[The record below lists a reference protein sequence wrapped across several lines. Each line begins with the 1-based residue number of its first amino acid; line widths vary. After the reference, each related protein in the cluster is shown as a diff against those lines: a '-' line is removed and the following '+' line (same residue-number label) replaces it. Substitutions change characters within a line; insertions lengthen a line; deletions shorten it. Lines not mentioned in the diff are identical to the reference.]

1 MKDSEKESRLQG
13 TSVSEGIAI
22 GPAFFLPYQHQ
33 DAEPVPEIEIDLS
46 EVDREIARWRRALFS
61 SREDLRLLQSNL
73 KQEGSFDAA
82 TIIDTHIQML
92 ADPLITT
99 NIEEKIRIRQKNTE
113 SVFRAVIS
121 EYEKKLTQS
130 RDSFFEQ
137 RLIDVRDVS
146 KRILNHLAHHPQKFF
161 ENIPAEAIIF
171 THELIPSHTA
181 TVHSSQVGGF
191 VIHVGGGHSHAALIA
206 RAKRIPCVASIDM
219 QLMQQA
225 EGKLVII
232 DGTRG
237 EVIINPSEKTL
248 IEYKEKREAWQTSYQ
263 LLKKEVLEKTETV
276 EGYSVEIH
284 GNIGSVDEMDLLHQ
298 MKGDGVGL
306 FRSEYLLLEDP
317 LLLESEEGQYRA
329 YESLIEKAQ
338 DLPVVIR
345 VFDIGGD
352 KSPALLPH
360 EIGRGIQFLLRR
372 KPLFKIQLKAILR
385 AACQKNVRI
394 LLPLVADIQ
403 ELKESKQ
410 LLAEVAHELKREKKP
425 HADKV
430 PLGCM
435 VEVPAAIYISD
446 ALAEESDFLSIGTN
460 DLIQYTLG
468 VDRRD
473 PLMNNFC
480 FPTHPSIPRMIKI
493 VADAAKRHKKPL
505 MICGELASNPLFI
518 PLLLGLGIEAFSCA
532 PRYIPFLKKTIHQ
545 SSFEEALLLAEQVLP
560 LNSSSD
566 VGRTILKFAEGKGH
580 TTQWGV

>member
-1 MKDSEKESRLQG
+1 MKENRLQG
-13 TSVSEGIAI
+13 TPVSEGIAI
-22 GPAFFLPYQHQ
+22 GPAFFLSHQQQ
-33 DAEPVPEIEIDLS
+33 DAELVPEVEIDLS

-82 TIIDTHIQML
+82 TIIDSHIQML

-99 NIEEKIRIRQKNTE
+99 NIEDKIRNRQKNTE
-113 SVFRAVIS
+113 SVFRAVITD
-121 EYEKKLTQS
+121 YEKKLTQS

-161 ENIPAEAIIF
+161 ENIPADSIVF
-171 THELIPSHTA
+171 THELVPSHTA
-181 TVHSSQVGGF
+181 TVHPSQVSGF
-191 VIHVGGGHSHAALIA
+191 VIHFGGGHSHAALIA

-219 QLMQQA
+219 HLMQQA
-225 EGKLVII
+225 EGKQVII

-237 EVIINPSEKTL
+237 EVILNPTESTL
-248 IEYKEKREAWQTSYQ
+248 LEYQEKREIWQASYQ

-284 GNIGSVDEMDLLHQ
+284 GNIGSVDEMELLHQ

-317 LLLESEEGQYRA
+317 LLLESEEGQYQA
-329 YESLIEKAQ
+329 YQSLLQQAN

-352 KSPALLPH
+352 KSPALLSH
-360 EIGRGIQFLLRR
+360 EIGRGIQFLLHR
-372 KPLFKIQLKAILR
+372 KPLFKIQLRAILR
-385 AACQKNVRI
+385 AAFQKNVRI
-394 LLPLVADIQ
+394 LLPLIADIQ
-403 ELKESKQ
+403 ELRETK
-410 LLAEVAHELKREKKP
+410 LLLTQVADELRREKVP
-425 HADKV
+425 YASRV

-435 VEVPAAIYISD
+435 VEVPAAVYICD

-460 DLIQYTLG
+460 DLVQYTLG
-468 VDRRD
+468 IDRRD
-473 PLMNNFC
+473 PLMNDFC
-480 FPTHPSIPRMIKI
+480 FPTHPSIPRMIKL
-493 VADAAKRHKKPL
+493 VADAARLHKKPL

-532 PRYIPFLKKTIHQ
+532 PRYIPFVKKTIHQ

-560 LNSSSD
+560 LNCSAD

-580 TTQWGV
+580 ATT